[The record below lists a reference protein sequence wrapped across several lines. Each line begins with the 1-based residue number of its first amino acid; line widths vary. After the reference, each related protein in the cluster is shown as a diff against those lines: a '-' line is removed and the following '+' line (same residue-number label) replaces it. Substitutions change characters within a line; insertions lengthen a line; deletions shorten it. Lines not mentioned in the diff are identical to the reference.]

1 VISRAQITRT
11 ADRDGVSAR
20 AVERDY
26 VIDHILD
33 GLAGADVPNL
43 VFKGGTALRFCR
55 LEDFR
60 FSADLDFSARGVSA
74 DDARATLGGV
84 LEATREARG
93 FEVLELDA
101 SDPPR
106 IRYVGPLQR
115 ERTVKLDLTDDEL
128 VVQTERRPVRTHWPD
143 VDGDG
148 ALTVYSVSETG
159 GEKLRCVVQRL
170 QCRDL
175 YDLDVLFETLGLDP
189 AEAAARFDEKARHRG
204 IDPRVFAERYEARLE
219 SYEDRWEA
227 ELAEHMRDPPHFD
240 AVSRRVGRKLRVA
253 GLI

>member
-1 VISRAQITRT
+1 MISRAQITRT

-26 VIDHILD
+26 ILAHILD
-33 GLAGADVPNL
+33 GLARADEPSL
-43 VFKGGTALRFCR
+43 VFKGGTALRFCH

-60 FSADLDFSARGVSA
+60 YSADLDFSARGVTVA
-74 DDARATLGGV
+74 EARAIVGRA
-84 LEATREARG
+84 LEATAEARG

-101 SDPPR
+101 SVPPR

-115 ERTVKLDLTDDEL
+115 ERTIKLDLTDDEL
-128 VVQTERRPVRTHWPD
+128 VIQTDRRPIHTHWPD

-148 ALTVYSVSETG
+148 ELTVYSVSETG

-175 YDLDVLFETLGLDP
+175 YDLDALFETLGLDP

-204 IDPRVFAERYEARLE
+204 IDPNLFAERYEARLE
-219 SYEDRWEA
+219 SYEARWGA
-227 ELAEHMRDPPHFD
+227 ELVEHMRDPPHFD
-240 AVSRRVGRKLRVA
+240 AVSRRVGRHLRAA